1 MQSLDPRQAAEIQ
14 AQMNEMTQE
23 QREEYLQFMSERHK
37 VNNPH
42 LQYMQQYTSL
52 RKKMRDEDND
62 SDDGEASFDAQ
73 ALHEI

>member
-1 MQSLDPRQAAEIQ
+1 
-14 AQMNEMTQE
+14 MNEMTQE

-62 SDDGEASFDAQ
+62 SDDGEDSFDA
-73 ALHEI
+73 